1 MPAATISSSNVAYTT
16 ASIPWT
22 VNWNS
27 PFTASAPYSL
37 SISRKDMVTLTTT
50 VIYSQ
55 AISTPTSGTVSD
67 TGLVLGRNYEYTIT
81 ATAYYASIGESLT
94 DIETTSIT
102 TLANVKYWDGSNWVS
117 KSMKVWTE
125 VTPGNFDW
133 VEKPV
138 KVWNGSSWV

>member
-1 MPAATISSSNVAYTT
+1 MPAATISSSNVSYTT
-16 ASIPWT
+16 VSVPWT
-22 VNWNS
+22 VNWNT
-27 PFTASAPYSL
+27 PFAASAPYSL
-37 SISRKDMVTLTTT
+37 TISGDNGVGTVYSIT
-50 VIYSQ
+50 
-55 AISTPTSGTVSD
+55 ANTPTSGTVD
-67 TGLVLGRNYEYTIT
+67 VTGLTPGLSYVFTIT
-81 ATAYYASIGESLT
+81 ATAYYASIGESIT
-94 DIETTSIT
+94 DVETTSFT